1 MAAFGVWATHT
12 VLRCGQRGACS
23 TRDPALC
30 PARAVPSGTPR
41 EQVPSLHPLRSRSL
55 GVVRG
60 VRRYYAPV
68 RLLTPVHHR
77 LRLLA
82 FPMRTGVTRHS
93 RPDVR
98 PPRFRRDPFV
108 RDGVF
113 DHGRASAPRVAVP
126 HMLPSTSLT
135 VSASADF
142 CFSRLNSPPHTIAVY
157 ASRPP
162 SPTDSRNTYY
172 QAGAT
177 PYLGRSR
184 TGGIAPASWRTSDR
198 SGGAEVRPSL
208 SAGAL
213 QAKIRSLVDKHWRY
227 PRSGANPSEPVSVEK
242 VRLAEGRMAASG
254 TSLRNRPQAH
264 HRSAQ
269 S

>member
-184 TGGIAPASWRTSDR
+184 TGGIAPASWRTSE
-198 SGGAEVRPSL
+198 AV
-208 SAGAL
+208 
-213 QAKIRSLVDKHWRY
+213 RSLVAPNERATSAPHARY
-227 PRSGANPSEPVSVEK
+227 LIASPPPGDSLLQPARASVTPPSP
-242 VRLAEGRMAASG
+242 
-254 TSLRNRPQAH
+254 
-264 HRSAQ
+264 
-269 S
+269 

>member
-162 SPTDSRNTYY
+162 SPTNSRNTYY

-184 TGGIAPASWRTSDR
+184 TGGIAPASWRTSETVR
-198 SGGAEVRPSL
+198 ASLLCLLASHRVRFRERRRGG
-208 SAGAL
+208 
-213 QAKIRSLVDKHWRY
+213 
-227 PRSGANPSEPVSVEK
+227 
-242 VRLAEGRMAASG
+242 
-254 TSLRNRPQAH
+254 
-264 HRSAQ
+264 
-269 S
+269 